1 MITHLV
7 APQAFASAEVEVA
20 DRAYRHLFR
29 ARRLAVGARL
39 RLVDGQGRARWA
51 EVTHVDRER
60 AVLTAAGEAPTGEP
74 EYRLQLVV
82 AALRAERAS
91 WLVEKATEVG
101 AGAIRFL
108 ASARTPRSYGARN
121 LERLDR
127 VARAALEQ
135 CHRSRLP
142 ELSGVHPW
150 REVAELVSGSTER
163 WYLDAGARNHG
174 CGPAA
179 ADSGSVLVGPEGGWT
194 DLEREELDRLGCAPV
209 GLGPRVLRVETA
221 ALVAAAKILIPGWDA

>member
-7 APQAFASAEVEVA
+7 APDALAGAEVEVA

-51 EVTHVDRER
+51 EVRRVDRAR
-60 AVLTAAGEAPTGEP
+60 AVLTVEGAAPTGEP
-74 EYRLQLVV
+74 QYRLQLIV
-82 AALRAERAS
+82 AALRGERAS
-91 WLVEKATEVG
+91 WLVEKATEIG
-101 AGAIRFL
+101 ASAVRFL
-108 ASARTPRSYGARN
+108 ASARTPRNYGARN
-121 LERLDR
+121 LERLHR

-150 REVAELVSGSTER
+150 REVPDLIAPSTER
-163 WYLDAGARNHG
+163 WVLDAAAPNHG
-174 CGPAA
+174 CGPAT
-179 ADSGSVLVGPEGGWT
+179 ADSGSVLVGPEGGWNEA
-194 DLEREELDRLGCAPV
+194 EREELERLGCVPV

-221 ALVAAAKILIPGWDA
+221 ALAAATKILLRGWD